1 MVGILF
7 LSLSVFLFSTME
19 LTSKFISDDF
29 NFIQLTFLRFFLGT
43 FVFIFFIV
51 FKKDLRKE
59 LENLNIKMFLKLS
72 SLGFLNVF
80 ISMLLLQYSVEKG
93 NASIA
98 AVLIGSH
105 PIFVYILNLIFF
117 KEFDRI
123 KLIKIFLGIL
133 GILFLILFSRKITK
147 TINYIPSITGLL
159 SSFFFALFTF
169 LSKRFLKNNST
180 IIVNFICFFSGIIFL
195 LPFFL
200 YKNNYLLKNINLS
213 NSSIL
218 IYLGFFVTGCGYLF
232 YYEGFKR
239 LNVVDGSMI
248 FFLKPL
254 LGSILAV
261 IILKEKLNLYQFLG
275 IILIIIS
282 LTNFRKGN
290 RVENNNRIKKG
301 NDN

>member
-1 MVGILF
+1 MLGIVF

-19 LTSKFISDDF
+19 LTSKFLSNDF

-43 FVFIFFIV
+43 FVFIFFIA

-59 LENLNIKMFLKLS
+59 LENLNIKTLLKLS
-72 SLGFLNVF
+72 SLGFVNVF

-133 GILFLILFSRKITK
+133 GIFFLILFSRKITK
-147 TINYIPSITGLL
+147 IINYIPSITGLL
-159 SSFFFALFTF
+159 SSFSFALFTF

-180 IIVNFICFFSGIIFL
+180 IMVNFISFFTGIIL
-195 LPFFL
+195 LFPLFL
-200 YKNNYLLKNINLS
+200 YKNNFLLKNLNLH
-213 NSSIL
+213 NSLFL

-254 LGSILAV
+254 IGSILAV
-261 IILKEKLNLYQFLG
+261 LILKEKLNLYQFFG
-275 IILIIIS
+275 IILIIFS
-282 LTNFRKGN
+282 LTNFKKGN
-290 RVENNNRIKKG
+290 RVENDNRIKKG

>member
-1 MVGILF
+1 MVGIIF
-7 LSLSVFLFSTME
+7 LSVSVFLFSTME
-19 LTSKFISDDF
+19 LTSKLISNDF

-51 FKKDLRKE
+51 FKKDLKKE
-59 LENLNIKMFLKLS
+59 LENLDVKTFLKLS
-72 SLGFLNVF
+72 SLGFVNIF
-80 ISMLLLQYSVEKG
+80 ISMLLLQYSVERG

-105 PIFVYILNLIFF
+105 PIFVYILNLVFF

-123 KLIKIFLGIL
+123 KLIKIFLGII
-133 GILFLILFSRKITK
+133 GIFFLIIFSRKITK
-147 TINYIPSITGLL
+147 EISYVPSITGLL

-169 LSKRFLKNNST
+169 LSKRFLKNNSP
-180 IIVNFICFFSGIIFL
+180 IIVNFISFFTGIIL
-195 LPFFL
+195 LFPFIL
-200 YKNNYLLKNINLS
+200 YQNNFLLKNLNISNLLF
-213 NSSIL
+213 L

-254 LGSILAV
+254 LGSILGV
-261 IILKEKLNLYQFLG
+261 IILKEKLNLYQFIG
-275 IILIIIS
+275 IILIIFS
-282 LTNFRKGN
+282 LTNFKKGN
-290 RVENNNRIKKG
+290 RFEDNNRIKKG
-301 NDN
+301 NTN

>member
-133 GILFLILFSRKITK
+133 GILFLILFSGKITK

-290 RVENNNRIKKG
+290 RVENNNRIKKD

>member
-133 GILFLILFSRKITK
+133 GILFLILFSGKITK

-169 LSKRFLKNNST
+169 LSNRFLKNNST

-290 RVENNNRIKKG
+290 RVENNNRIKKD

>member
-29 NFIQLTFLRFFLGT
+29 NFIQLTFLRFFWGT

-133 GILFLILFSRKITK
+133 GILFLILFSGKITK

-290 RVENNNRIKKG
+290 RIENNNRIKKG